1 LERRWD
7 QALQRVRAIENQI
20 ALHTRGQGMVVA
32 PTREELE
39 QLASKLQMVW
49 ESPDVEMRVKKR
61 IVRTVIKEIV
71 VDVDSAA
78 GEVIVVIHWNGG
90 VHTEVRLPRRRRGQ
104 NSSQVSKEVIDT
116 VRDLSLLCSDKMIA
130 AFLNRNGLLT
140 GRGNRWTRDHV
151 TALRSYHQIPC
162 HSADAQA
169 AEGWMNLTQAARVL
183 NVNPRTL
190 RLAMEHATKSKRAIR
205 CPTAPGSSIG
215 AHYKPLPPR
224 TSFSAVNGRSRY

>member
-1 LERRWD
+1 
-7 QALQRVRAIENQI
+7 
-20 ALHTRGQGMVVA
+20 
-32 PTREELE
+32 
-39 QLASKLQMVW
+39 MVW
-49 ESPDVEMRVKKR
+49 ESPEVEMRLKKR
-61 IVRTVIKEIV
+61 IVRTLIKEIV

-116 VRDLSLLCSDKMIA
+116 VRDLALICSDKTIA

-162 HSADAQA
+162 DSADAQQ
-169 AEGWMNLTQAARVL
+169 LQA
-183 NVNPRTL
+183 
-190 RLAMEHATKSKRAIR
+190 
-205 CPTAPGSSIG
+205 G
-215 AHYKPLPPR
+215 
-224 TSFSAVNGRSRY
+224 

>member
-1 LERRWD
+1 
-7 QALQRVRAIENQI
+7 QRVQTIENQI
-20 ALHTRGQGMVVA
+20 ALHMHGQGMIVA
-32 PTREELE
+32 PAREELE

-61 IVRTVIKEIV
+61 IVRTLIKEIV

-116 VRDLSLLCSDKMIA
+116 VRDLSLICSGKIIA
-130 AFLNRNGLLT
+130 AFLNRNGLST

-151 TALRSYHQIPC
+151 AALRSYHQIPR
-162 HSADAQA
+162 HSADA
-169 AEGWMNLTQAARVL
+169 
-183 NVNPRTL
+183 
-190 RLAMEHATKSKRAIR
+190 
-205 CPTAPGSSIG
+205 
-215 AHYKPLPPR
+215 
-224 TSFSAVNGRSRY
+224 